1 MPEEFEPQIDD
12 YQGKGLESDAVGL
25 MSSVVIGLASTAPAF
40 SLAATIGWLALA
52 VGNQTLAV
60 MWVAFIPM
68 AMVAVA
74 YRELNRVIPDC
85 GTTFT
90 WATKA
95 FGPHVG
101 WIGGWGL
108 AVSGIIFV
116 ANAAD
121 IVGIYT
127 VELFAQITG
136 ADADPLRDNKLLVMA
151 IALVFIAVMTWINY
165 RGIEGSARLQYFLVS
180 IQFIVLIVVAGLALY
195 AVFAGNGMEG
205 AQDPAKTWFNP
216 FAIHDFEAFVQ
227 GILLAIFIYWGWDT
241 VLAINEETKDSERTP
256 GRAALI
262 STVLLLGIYLLF
274 SLAMIAYAGTGRSG
288 LASPKNA
295 DDIFAVV
302 AEPLLGSWG
311 APVLL
316 GVVLISAAASLQ
328 TTIMPTARGT
338 LAMAVYKA
346 LPDRFGTVNRFQA
359 PSFSTLMMGV
369 VGGSFY
375 VGFKL
380 ISDNIL
386 QDTILSIGLAI
397 AFYYGITA
405 FAAAWYFR
413 KDAFLSVRD
422 FFILFFFPL
431 VGGAVLTAVFFKSAY
446 DMLDPDYGYTTL
458 FGIGGVF
465 VMGVGSLLDRGAVH
479 AVVAAQGAALLPG
492 GDPAQG
498 HPGARPR
505 GVRRVSA
512 ADHQATPA
520 PARPAR
526 PGLTRRPG
534 PPTLA
539 RHGPRAAHEVG
550 ERARGWR
557 THAWLLQPREQP
569 PTSRTGGL
577 QRPTS
582 RSSRPTSHR
591 PPSPGTPKGRPHV
604 ASDPSRSRQGSIEL
618 ITCLM
623 RV

>member
-12 YQGKGLESDAVGL
+12 YQQKGLESNAVGL
-25 MSSVVIGLASTAPAF
+25 VSSVVIGLASTAPAF

-52 VGNQTLAV
+52 VGNQSLAV

-68 AMVAVA
+68 AMVALA

-121 IVGIYT
+121 IVGIYS
-127 VELFAQITG
+127 VELWAQITG
-136 ADADPLRDNKLLVMA
+136 ADPDPLLDNKLLVMA
-151 IALVFIAVMTWINY
+151 IALAFVAAMTWVNY
-165 RGIEGSARLQYFLVS
+165 RGIEGSARMQYFLVAV
-180 IQFIVLIVVAGLALY
+180 QFVVLIVVAVLALV
-195 AVFAGNGMEG
+195 AVFNGTGMEG
-205 AQDPAKTWFNP
+205 AKEPAKTWFNP
-216 FAIHDFEAFVQ
+216 FAIGDFEAFVQ
-227 GILLAIFIYWGWDT
+227 GILLAVFIYWGWDT

-274 SLAMIAYAGTGRSG
+274 TLAMVAYAGTGKSG
-288 LASPKNA
+288 LGSAKNA

-302 AEPLLGSWG
+302 AEPLLGTWG

-316 GVVLISAAASLQ
+316 AVVLISAAASLQ

-346 LPDRFGTVNRFQA
+346 LPDRFANINRFQA

-369 VGGSFY
+369 VGGAFY

-397 AFYYGITA
+397 SFYYGITA
-405 FAAAWYFR
+405 FAAVWYFR

-422 FFILFFFPL
+422 FFVLFFFPL
-431 VGGAVLTAVFFKSAY
+431 MGGLVLTGVFFKSAA
-446 DMLDPDYGYTTL
+446 DMLDPEYGYTTL
-458 FGIGGVF
+458 LGVGGVF
-465 VMGVGSLLDRGAVH
+465 VMGVGSLLIGFIFMFLWQLKAPPFFRGETLH
-479 AVVAAQGAALLPG
+479 K
-492 GDPAQG
+492 D
-498 HPGARPR
+498 
-505 GVRRVSA
+505 
-512 ADHQATPA
+512 TPVLV
-520 PARPAR
+520 P
-526 PGLTRRPG
+526 
-534 PPTLA
+534 
-539 RHGPRAAHEVG
+539 E
-550 ERARGWR
+550 
-557 THAWLLQPREQP
+557 
-569 PTSRTGGL
+569 
-577 QRPTS
+577 
-582 RSSRPTSHR
+582 
-591 PPSPGTPKGRPHV
+591 
-604 ASDPSRSRQGSIEL
+604 D
-618 ITCLM
+618 
-623 RV
+623 

>member
-12 YQGKGLESDAVGL
+12 YQQKGLESNAVGL
-25 MSSVVIGLASTAPAF
+25 VSSVVIGLASTAPAF
-40 SLAATIGWLALA
+40 SLAATIGWLAIA
-52 VGNQTLAV
+52 VGNQSLAV

-68 AMVAVA
+68 AMVALA

-101 WIGGWGL
+101 WMGGWGL

-127 VELFAQITG
+127 VQLFAQISG
-136 ADADPLRDNKLLVMA
+136 VDPDPLLDSKWLVMA
-151 IALVFIAVMTWINY
+151 IALAFVALMTWVNY
-165 RGIEGSARLQYFLVS
+165 RGIEGSARMQYFLVA
-180 IQFIVLIVVAGLALY
+180 IQFIALLVVAGLALA
-195 AVFAGNGMEG
+195 AVFNGNGLEG
-205 AQDPAKTWFNP
+205 AKEPAKTWFNP

-241 VLAINEETKDSERTP
+241 VLAINEETKDREKTP

-274 SLAMIAYAGTGRSG
+274 TMAMIAYAGTGRSG
-288 LASPKNA
+288 LGRPKNA
-295 DDIFAVV
+295 DDIFTVI
-302 AEPLLGSWG
+302 AEPLLGGWG

-338 LAMAVYKA
+338 LAMAVYEA
-346 LPDRFGTVNRFQA
+346 LPNRFGEVNRFQA

-422 FFILFFFPL
+422 FFVLFFFPL
-431 VGGAVLTAVFFKSAY
+431 LGGLVLTAVFFKSAV
-446 DMLDPDYGYTTL
+446 DMLDPDYGYSIL
-458 FGIGGVF
+458 LGVGGVF
-465 VMGVGSLLDRGAVH
+465 VMGVGSLLIGVLFMLWWQLKSPPFFRGETLH
-479 AVVAAQGAALLPG
+479 K
-492 GDPAQG
+492 D
-498 HPGARPR
+498 
-505 GVRRVSA
+505 
-512 ADHQATPA
+512 TPVLV
-520 PARPAR
+520 P
-526 PGLTRRPG
+526 
-534 PPTLA
+534 
-539 RHGPRAAHEVG
+539 E
-550 ERARGWR
+550 E
-557 THAWLLQPREQP
+557 
-569 PTSRTGGL
+569 
-577 QRPTS
+577 
-582 RSSRPTSHR
+582 
-591 PPSPGTPKGRPHV
+591 
-604 ASDPSRSRQGSIEL
+604 
-618 ITCLM
+618 
-623 RV
+623 

>member
-12 YQGKGLESDAVGL
+12 YRGKGLESNAVGL
-25 MSSVVIGLASTAPAF
+25 VSSVVIGLASTAPAF

-52 VGNQTLAV
+52 VGNQSLAV
-60 MWVAFIPM
+60 LWVAFIPM

-101 WIGGWGL
+101 WMGGWGL

-127 VELFAQITG
+127 VQLYAQITG
-136 ADADPLRDNKLLVMA
+136 ADAEPLLDNKLLVIA
-151 IALVFIAVMTWINY
+151 IALVFIAAMTWINY
-165 RGIEGSARLQYFLVS
+165 RGIEGSARMQYVLVVV
-180 IQFIVLIVVAGLALY
+180 QFAVLLLVAVLALV
-195 AVFAGNGMEG
+195 AVFGGNGLE
-205 AQDPAKTWFNP
+205 AAKEPAKTWFNP
-216 FAIHDFEAFVQ
+216 FAIGDFEAFVQ
-227 GILLAIFIYWGWDT
+227 GVLLAVFIYWGWDT
-241 VLAINEETKDSERTP
+241 VLAINEETKDRARTP

-274 SLAMIAYAGTGRSG
+274 TMAMVAYAGTGRSG
-288 LASPKNA
+288 LGSPKHA
-295 DDIFAVV
+295 DDVFTVI

-311 APVLL
+311 APILL
-316 GVVLISAAASLQ
+316 AVVLISAAASLQ

-346 LPDRFGTVNRFQA
+346 LPDRFAQVNRFQA
-359 PSFSTLMMGV
+359 PAFSTLMMGV
-369 VGGSFY
+369 VGGTFY

-413 KDAFLSVRD
+413 REALLSVRD
-422 FFILFFFPL
+422 FFVFAVFPL
-431 VGGAVLTAVFFKSAY
+431 VGGLTLTAVFVKSAY

-458 FGIGGVF
+458 LGVGGVF
-465 VMGVGSLLDRGAVH
+465 VMGMGSLLVGVLFMLWWQAKAPRFFRGETLH
-479 AVVAAQGAALLPG
+479 H
-492 GDPAQG
+492 D
-498 HPGARPR
+498 
-505 GVRRVSA
+505 
-512 ADHQATPA
+512 TPVLV
-520 PARPAR
+520 PD
-526 PGLTRRPG
+526 
-534 PPTLA
+534 
-539 RHGPRAAHEVG
+539 E
-550 ERARGWR
+550 
-557 THAWLLQPREQP
+557 
-569 PTSRTGGL
+569 
-577 QRPTS
+577 
-582 RSSRPTSHR
+582 
-591 PPSPGTPKGRPHV
+591 
-604 ASDPSRSRQGSIEL
+604 
-618 ITCLM
+618 
-623 RV
+623 

>member
-1 MPEEFEPQIDD
+1 MPDEFEPQIDD

-25 MSSVVIGLASTAPAF
+25 VGSVVIGLASTAPAF

-52 VGNQTLAV
+52 VGNQSLAV

-68 AMVAVA
+68 AMVALA

-101 WIGGWGL
+101 WLGGWGL

-127 VELFAQITG
+127 VELFAQVTG
-136 ADADPLRDNKLLVMA
+136 TDAGPLLDNKLLVMA
-151 IALVFIAVMTWINY
+151 IALLFIAGMTWINY
-165 RGIEGSARLQYFLVS
+165 RGIEGSARMQYVLVT
-180 IQFIVLIVVAGLALY
+180 IQFAVLILVAALALY
-195 AVFAGNGMEG
+195 AVFTGNGME
-205 AQDPAKTWFNP
+205 AAKEPAKTWFNP
-216 FAIHDFEAFVQ
+216 FAIGDFEGFVQ

-241 VLAINEETKDSERTP
+241 VLAINEETKDSEKTP

-274 SLAMIAYAGTGRSG
+274 TMAMIAYAGTGRSG
-288 LASPKNA
+288 LGNPKNA
-295 DDIFAVV
+295 DDIFTVV
-302 AEPLLGSWG
+302 AEPLLGTWG

-346 LPDRFGTVNRFQA
+346 LPARFGQINRYQA

-413 KDAFLSVRD
+413 KDAMLNVRD
-422 FFILFFFPL
+422 FFVLFFFPL
-431 VGGAVLTAVFFKSAY
+431 IGGLVLTAVFFKSAY

-458 FGIGGVF
+458 FGVGGVF
-465 VMGVGSLLDRGAVH
+465 VMGIGSLLIGVLFMFWWQAKAPPFFRGETLH
-479 AVVAAQGAALLPG
+479 H
-492 GDPAQG
+492 D
-498 HPGARPR
+498 
-505 GVRRVSA
+505 
-512 ADHQATPA
+512 TPVLV
-520 PARPAR
+520 P
-526 PGLTRRPG
+526 
-534 PPTLA
+534 
-539 RHGPRAAHEVG
+539 E
-550 ERARGWR
+550 E
-557 THAWLLQPREQP
+557 
-569 PTSRTGGL
+569 
-577 QRPTS
+577 
-582 RSSRPTSHR
+582 
-591 PPSPGTPKGRPHV
+591 
-604 ASDPSRSRQGSIEL
+604 
-618 ITCLM
+618 
-623 RV
+623 

>member
-1 MPEEFEPQIDD
+1 MIEEFEPQIDD
-12 YQGKGLESDAVGL
+12 YQGKGLEKNAVGL
-25 MSSVVIGLASTAPAF
+25 VSSVIIGLASTAPAF
-40 SLAATIGWLALA
+40 SLAATIGWLAIA
-52 VGNQTLAV
+52 VGNQSLAV

-68 AMVAVA
+68 AMVALA

-127 VELFAQITG
+127 LELYGQVTG
-136 ADADPLRDNKLLVMA
+136 ADTDALLDNKWLVMA
-151 IALVFIAVMTWINY
+151 IALIFIAVMTWINY
-165 RGIEGSARLQYFLVS
+165 RGIEGSARMQYFLVT
-180 IQFIVLIVVAGLALY
+180 IQFVALIVVAVIALV
-195 AVFAGNGMEG
+195 AVFNGGGLEG
-205 AQDPAKTWFNP
+205 AKEPAKTWFNP

-241 VLAINEETKDSERTP
+241 VLAINEETKDSEKTP

-262 STVLLLGIYLLF
+262 STVLLLGIYLF
-274 SLAMIAYAGTGRSG
+274 FTMSMISYAGTGRSG
-288 LASPKNA
+288 LGSPKNA
-295 DDIFAVV
+295 DDIFAVI
-302 AEPLLGSWG
+302 AEPLLGTWG

-346 LPDRFGTVNRFQA
+346 LPAKFGHVNRFQA

-413 KDAFLSVRD
+413 KEAMAGVRD
-422 FFILFFFPL
+422 FFVLFFFPL
-431 VGGAVLTAVFFKSAY
+431 VGGLVLTAVFFKSAA

-458 FGIGGVF
+458 FGVGGVF
-465 VMGVGSLLDRGAVH
+465 VMGVGSLLIGVVFMYLWQWKAPPFFRGETLH
-479 AVVAAQGAALLPG
+479 R
-492 GDPAQG
+492 D
-498 HPGARPR
+498 
-505 GVRRVSA
+505 
-512 ADHQATPA
+512 TPVLV
-520 PARPAR
+520 P
-526 PGLTRRPG
+526 
-534 PPTLA
+534 
-539 RHGPRAAHEVG
+539 E
-550 ERARGWR
+550 E
-557 THAWLLQPREQP
+557 
-569 PTSRTGGL
+569 
-577 QRPTS
+577 
-582 RSSRPTSHR
+582 
-591 PPSPGTPKGRPHV
+591 
-604 ASDPSRSRQGSIEL
+604 
-618 ITCLM
+618 
-623 RV
+623 